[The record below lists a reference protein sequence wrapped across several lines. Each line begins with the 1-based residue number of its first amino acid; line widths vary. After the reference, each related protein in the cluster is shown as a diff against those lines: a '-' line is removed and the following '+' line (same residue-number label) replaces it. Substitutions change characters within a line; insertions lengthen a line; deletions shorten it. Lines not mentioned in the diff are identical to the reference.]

1 MRFVNQLKITKYTI
15 TILLKQLLELK
26 DFKFVK
32 CSNEFERKKNLYK
45 HQQRKNKFLSK
56 KMQIMRLKRKKNKKI
71 KLFLPLMSY
80 LFSI

>member
-56 KMQIMRLKRKKNKKI
+56 KMQIMRLKRKKK
-71 KLFLPLMSY
+71 
-80 LFSI
+80 